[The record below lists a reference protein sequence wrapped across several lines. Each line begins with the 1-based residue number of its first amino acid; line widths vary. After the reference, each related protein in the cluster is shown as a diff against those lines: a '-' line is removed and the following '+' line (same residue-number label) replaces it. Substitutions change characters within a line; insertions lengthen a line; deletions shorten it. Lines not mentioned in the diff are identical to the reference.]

1 MLVSLAPLLAVTALL
16 AQNADFRLIEAV
28 TSGDRESARSLLKQ
42 GVNVNQKQL
51 DGATALAW
59 AVHYDN
65 LELVKLLIAAGADVN
80 AANDYGVTPLALA
93 CDNGSVVMVET
104 LLNARADPDRPRLS
118 GETPMM
124 TCVYRG
130 SVGGARALL
139 ARGANVNAAETRH
152 GQTALMWAAEHK
164 HPDLVRVLIEHG
176 ADVHARTKPGAPWR
190 FATYPNSEGT
200 QEVRSG
206 GYTPLHFAARRGDL
220 ESIKVLLAAGAKLNE
235 PAADGLT
242 PFLLACANSY
252 ESVALFLLEKGAD
265 PHTADGNG
273 VAPLHYAIGKGLS
286 LASGGG
292 RGGGPEPPNM
302 RKLVEGLLAKRVNP
316 NVRLGKPPL
325 RMRLVGAPLIEP
337 EGATPFLLAAASR
350 DLPLLQRLLAAGADP
365 KATTTDNTTALM
377 MAAGLAGAS
386 GSGARGRANKEQE
399 KEALEIVQVL
409 VELGNDVNAVNTNI
423 ERTIN
428 GKTAVHA
435 ATYQGM
441 DSVIQFLAEK
451 GANLAAADRC
461 GETPM
466 NIALG
471 DPGHLRYQ
479 TERIRGGYK
488 STAELLRKLG
498 GDVPPGVPE
507 VRCEN
512 LAGTRARFTSPTKLI
527 TYKPD
532 GTKPEATMKGDTAK
546 PADANPPR

>member
-1 MLVSLAPLLAVTALL
+1 MARRTAIIGAMSSYRTKAFLVSLAPLLAVTVLL
-16 AQNADFRLIEAV
+16 AQNAESRLIEAV
-28 TSGDRESARSLLKQ
+28 TSGDRESVRSLLKQ
-42 GVNVNQKQL
+42 GANVNQKQL

-93 CDNGSVVMVET
+93 CDNGSAVMVET
-104 LLNARADPDRPRLS
+104 LLNARAAPDKPRLD
-118 GETPMM
+118 GETPLM
-124 TCVYRG
+124 TCAYRG

-139 ARGANVNAAETRH
+139 ARGANVNAAEQRR

-176 ADVHARTKPGAPWR
+176 ADVHARTKPGTPWR

-220 ESIKVLLAAGAKLNE
+220 ESVTALLAAGATLNE
-235 PAADGLT
+235 PAADGMT
-242 PFLLACANSY
+242 PFLLACANAY
-252 ESVALFLLEKGAD
+252 ESLALFLLEKGAD

-273 VAPLHYAIGKGLS
+273 VAPLHYAIGRGLS
-286 LASGGG
+286 LVSEGG
-292 RGGGPEPPNM
+292 RGGGSAPPNM
-302 RKLVEGLLAKRVNP
+302 RKLAEGLLAKRVNP
-316 NVRLGKPPL
+316 NVRLGQPPV
-325 RMRLVGAPLIEP
+325 RMRLVGAPQIDP

-377 MAAGLAGAS
+377 MAAGLVV
-386 GSGARGRANKEQE
+386 RGGRPNKQQE
-399 KEALEIVQVL
+399 KEVLEIVQVL

-441 DSVIQFLAEK
+441 DSVIQFLAER
-451 GANLAAADRC
+451 GANVAAADRC

-471 DPGHLRYQ
+471 DPAQLRYQ
-479 TERIRGGYK
+479 TERIRGGHT

-498 GDVPPGVPE
+498 GDVPPGVPD
-507 VRCEN
+507 VPCED
-512 LAGTRARFTSPTKLI
+512 LAGIRARFTSPKKLI
-527 TYKPD
+527 TYQPQ
-532 GTKPEATMKGDTAK
+532 
-546 PADANPPR
+546 